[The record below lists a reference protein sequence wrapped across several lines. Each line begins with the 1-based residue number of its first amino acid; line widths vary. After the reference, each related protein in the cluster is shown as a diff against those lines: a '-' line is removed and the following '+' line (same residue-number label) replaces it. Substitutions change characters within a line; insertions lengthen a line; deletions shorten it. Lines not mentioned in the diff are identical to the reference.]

1 MSADENRKNHPSE
14 AHAAAGEMVKM
25 IEAIPQCLKCLRENW

>member
-14 AHAAAGEMVKM
+14 AHAAAEGMVKM
-25 IEAIPQCLKCLRENW
+25 IEAIPQWRKRLRENW